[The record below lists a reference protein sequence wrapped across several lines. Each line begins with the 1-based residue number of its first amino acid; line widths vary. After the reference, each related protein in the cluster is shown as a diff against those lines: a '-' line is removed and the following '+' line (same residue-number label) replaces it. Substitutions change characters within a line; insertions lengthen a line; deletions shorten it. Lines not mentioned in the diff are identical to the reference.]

1 MDFLEEHGFDRE
13 AARKTGIHYL
23 SRAEEARERS
33 LNAQA
38 QDKTR
43 FVDVQPKADDKKA
56 WELLER
62 LRREVN
68 AWVNQVAP
76 KPDFL
81 NFAPIGHNKAP
92 FPDKGL
98 NNFQKLLVHQ
108 CIRKEYPDLVTFS
121 QPGFIQIVAYDK
133 EREDARVEYR
143 AGKFEERLVRQV
155 GLRWLIEAI
164 HGGDISK
171 INPDGINRGAGV
183 GKISGVSMFTSIQEQ
198 LLGASTVL
206 VGHNLFMDLIY
217 FYACF
222 FGPLP
227 DKVEDF
233 QSIIHK
239 VFPRIIDTKY
249 LATHDDPY
257 LETSELGQLDQKLAS
272 EAGPEIAHSKYASAK
287 PSHEAGYDSYM
298 TARVFLRLSTKLEAS
313 GKYLEEP
320 PSPVDD
326 VFYTPPEMGVLI
338 DYNDI
343 PGQLQAIDESSS
355 GSTSRPSS
363 GSAVS
368 RPMFSHATKFDLL
381 GDLSAEV
388 DTITLEGRKQPPG
401 RLPAWESDFWKVYGN
416 KLRVNGTIEE
426 VSDVGEWPQ

>member
-1 MDFLEEHGFDRE
+1 MGVAGAT
-13 AARKTGIHYL
+13 AARSQCLGKPSSSKLECVARDDL
-23 SRAEEARERS
+23 STN
-33 LNAQA
+33 LTFQ
-38 QDKTR
+38 
-43 FVDVQPKADDKKA
+43 
-56 WELLER
+56 
-62 LRREVN
+62 
-68 AWVNQVAP
+68 P

-272 EAGPEIAHSKYASAK
+272 EAGPEIGMENPLAVLYLRTHSSRQYYIQRT
-287 PSHEAGYDSYM
+287 PSTLQRSHPM
-298 TARVFLRLSTKLEAS
+298 KL
-313 GKYLEEP
+313 
-320 PSPVDD
+320 V
-326 VFYTPPEMGVLI
+326 TI
-338 DYNDI
+338 
-343 PGQLQAIDESSS
+343 
-355 GSTSRPSS
+355 
-363 GSAVS
+363 
-368 RPMFSHATKFDLL
+368 AT
-381 GDLSAEV
+381 
-388 DTITLEGRKQPPG
+388 
-401 RLPAWESDFWKVYGN
+401 
-416 KLRVNGTIEE
+416 
-426 VSDVGEWPQ
+426 

>member
-1 MDFLEEHGFDRE
+1 
-13 AARKTGIHYL
+13 
-23 SRAEEARERS
+23 
-33 LNAQA
+33 
-38 QDKTR
+38 
-43 FVDVQPKADDKKA
+43 
-56 WELLER
+56 
-62 LRREVN
+62 
-68 AWVNQVAP
+68 
-76 KPDFL
+76 
-81 NFAPIGHNKAP
+81 
-92 FPDKGL
+92 
-98 NNFQKLLVHQ
+98 
-108 CIRKEYPDLVTFS
+108 
-121 QPGFIQIVAYDK
+121 
-133 EREDARVEYR
+133 
-143 AGKFEERLVRQV
+143 
-155 GLRWLIEAI
+155 
-164 HGGDISK
+164 
-171 INPDGINRGAGV
+171 
-183 GKISGVSMFTSIQEQ
+183 
-198 LLGASTVL
+198 
-206 VGHNLFMDLIY
+206 
-217 FYACF
+217 
-222 FGPLP
+222 
-227 DKVEDF
+227 
-233 QSIIHK
+233 
-239 VFPRIIDTKY
+239 
-249 LATHDDPY
+249 
-257 LETSELGQLDQKLAS
+257 
-272 EAGPEIAHSKYASAK
+272 
-287 PSHEAGYDSYM
+287 M